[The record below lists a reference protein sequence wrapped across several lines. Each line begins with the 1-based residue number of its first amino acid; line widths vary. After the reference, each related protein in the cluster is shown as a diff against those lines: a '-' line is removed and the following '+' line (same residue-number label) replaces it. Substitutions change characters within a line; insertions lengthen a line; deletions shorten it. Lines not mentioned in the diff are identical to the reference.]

1 MRVISEELA
10 ENFCIVAEPN
20 VGICLYLVMG
30 KSAKCVTQSNRIPP
44 IQFVN
49 KTFVMRRDNSQQMNE
64 KHLPNAELKLVQ
76 EINYKRAENIESQWT
91 KAI

>member
-1 MRVISEELA
+1 MCVISEELA
-10 ENFCIVAEPN
+10 ENFHIVAEPN

-30 KSAKCVTQSNRIPP
+30 KSAKCVTQSNHIPP

-49 KTFVMRRDNSQQMNE
+49 KTFVMHHNDSQQMNE
-64 KHLPNAELKLVQ
+64 KHLPNAELKLMQ
-76 EINYKRAENIESQWT
+76 EINYKCAENIESQWT